1 MNRACQGRHSRTY
14 CSGIGMPTHVRV
26 AIVLLAQALFSSSVY
41 GQNVDWTLT
50 PAELARLGDGAV
62 LVDGEVSAE
71 RETGD
76 IRAAVQIHAS
86 AERVFRTL
94 TDCDEALR
102 FVPHLRH
109 CAVLDAAPDNSWQI
123 VEQQIDYGWYAPRA
137 YYVFRADYERFA
149 RIHFSNVRG
158 DFREN
163 RGTWE
168 FRPTADGNDTI
179 VTYRVRLVPRFY
191 VPRWVMR
198 MTLKRDLPELMK
210 GLRAHAEKPP
220 DAAAGPS
227 AGQHAP

>member
-1 MNRACQGRHSRTY
+1 
-14 CSGIGMPTHVRV
+14 MPTHVRV
-26 AIVLLAQALFSSSVY
+26 AIVLLAQALFSSSLY
-41 GQNVDWTLT
+41 GQNDDWTLT

-62 LVDGEVSAE
+62 LVDGELGTDRPS
-71 RETGD
+71 GD
-76 IRAAVQIHAS
+76 VRAAVQVHAS
-86 AERVFRTL
+86 PERVFRTL

-102 FVPHLRH
+102 FVPHLEH
-109 CAVLDAAPDNSWQI
+109 CAVLDAAADNSWQV
-123 VEQQIDYGWYAPRA
+123 VEQQIDYGWYMPRA

-149 RIHFSNVRG
+149 RIRFSNVRG

-168 FRPTADGNDTI
+168 FRPTPDGKATV

-198 MTLKRDLPELMK
+198 MTLKRDVPELMK
-210 GLRAHAEKPP
+210 GLRARAEVAPGG
-220 DAAAGPS
+220 AAGPS